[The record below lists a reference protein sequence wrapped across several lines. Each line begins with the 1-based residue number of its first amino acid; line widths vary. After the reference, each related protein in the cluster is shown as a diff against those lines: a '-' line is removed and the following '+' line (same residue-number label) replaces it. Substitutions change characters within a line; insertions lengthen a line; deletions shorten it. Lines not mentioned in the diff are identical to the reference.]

1 MNELQVLERVKQL
14 ADTLRYKDATLA
26 SIIGIPQTTVSG
38 YTTGKRKVSLAFAL
52 AVLEHFPELSAEW
65 LLRGEGEMFKS
76 HRSLPYSI
84 GHGNTYVKI
93 DDNGNKL
100 LVNSPNLSNYIDEEA
115 TEEEITDADFECIE
129 EIPVVP
135 ASAIKAPGVD
145 LMTYVDENQQHIEQ
159 RKVVKGGVI
168 ADFIVRVKDVSLMPE
183 YMPGDELYLKEI
195 DIDKGILNGNVYAV
209 DTDSKGM
216 VIRVL
221 NDEGDHFVASSF
233 NGTRFRDS
241 IIQKDD
247 ILRIYN
253 ITQLRRIPN

>member
-1 MNELQVLERVKQL
+1 MELLDIQKRIEDFMQKINVSENEF
-14 ADTLRYKDATLA
+14 APM
-26 SIIGIPQTTVSG
+26 IGIPQTTING
-38 YTTGKRKVSLAFAL
+38 YSRGKNKPSLAYVM
-52 AVLEHFPELSAEW
+52 AVIDRFPELSAEW
-65 LLRGEGEMFKS
+65 LLRGEGEMF
-76 HRSLPYSI
+76 RSNPSGTSAVTITGQNHVGNVNTGIYNEKPCRPYSFEE
-84 GHGNTYVKI
+84 
-93 DDNGNKL
+93 DDE
-100 LVNSPNLSNYIDEEA
+100 V
-115 TEEEITDADFECIE
+115 TDADFECIE
-129 EIPVVP
+129 QIPVVP

-168 ADFIVRVKDVSLMPE
+168 ADFIIRVKDVSLMPE

-195 DIDKGILNGNVYAV
+195 DITKGILNGNVYAV

-221 NDEGDHFVASSF
+221 NEEGDHFIASSF
-233 NGTRFRDS
+233 NNARFRDS
-241 IIQKDD
+241 IIQKND

>member
-1 MNELQVLERVKQL
+1 MEELRQRMKDVIYHFHTNASQISNKDINLQNKLSRQLNKNSSITLEVIML
-14 ADTLRYKDATLA
+14 
-26 SIIGIPQTTVSG
+26 
-38 YTTGKRKVSLAFAL
+38 F
-52 AVLEHFPELSAEW
+52 LEYFPDLSAEW
-65 LLRGEGEMFKS
+65 LLRGEGEMSKS

-93 DDNGNKL
+93 DGNGNKS

-145 LMTYVDENQQHIEQ
+145 LMTYVEDNQQHIEQ

-195 DIDKGILNGNVYAV
+195 NIDKGILNGNVYAV

-216 VIRVL
+216 IIRVL
-221 NDEGDHFVASSF
+221 NDEGDHFIASSF
-233 NGTRFRDS
+233 NDTRFRDS

-247 ILRIYN
+247 VLRIYN

>member
-1 MNELQVLERVKQL
+1 MNELQVLERIKQL

-38 YTTGKRKVSLAFAL
+38 YTTGKRKVSLAFTL

-65 LLRGEGEMFKS
+65 LLRGEGDMF
-76 HRSLPYSI
+76 RSNPAGTNAVTI
-84 GHGNTYVKI
+84 TGQNHVGNVNTGIYNEAAKGNNAE
-93 DDNGNKL
+93 DD
-100 LVNSPNLSNYIDEEA
+100 
-115 TEEEITDADFECIE
+115 EITDADFECIE

-135 ASAIKAPGVD
+135 AAAVKAPGVD
-145 LMTYVDENQQHIEQ
+145 LMTYVEDNQQHIEQ

-221 NDEGDHFVASSF
+221 NDGGDHFIASSF
-233 NGTRFRDS
+233 NNTRFRDS

-247 ILRIYN
+247 VLRIYN

>member
-1 MNELQVLERVKQL
+1 MNTDIKTKLKSVMELYNATFYQIADGDIPLQSKLARQINKEASVTADVLYLFLSK
-14 ADTLRYKDATLA
+14 
-26 SIIGIPQTTVSG
+26 
-38 YTTGKRKVSLAFAL
+38 
-52 AVLEHFPELSAEW
+52 FPELSAEW
-65 LLRGEGEMFKS
+65 LLRGEGEMFRNNPS
-76 HRSLPYSI
+76 GTSAVTITGQNHV
-84 GHGNTYVKI
+84 GNVNTGIYNEAAKGNNTE
-93 DDNGNKL
+93 DD
-100 LVNSPNLSNYIDEEA
+100 
-115 TEEEITDADFECIE
+115 EITDADFECIE

-135 ASAIKAPGVD
+135 AAAVKAPGVD
-145 LMTYVDENQQHIEQ
+145 LMTYVEDNQQHIEQ

-195 DIDKGILNGNVYAV
+195 DITKGILNGNVYAV

-221 NDEGDHFVASSF
+221 NDGGDHFVASSF
-233 NGTRFRDS
+233 NNNRFRDS

-247 ILRIYN
+247 VLRIYN